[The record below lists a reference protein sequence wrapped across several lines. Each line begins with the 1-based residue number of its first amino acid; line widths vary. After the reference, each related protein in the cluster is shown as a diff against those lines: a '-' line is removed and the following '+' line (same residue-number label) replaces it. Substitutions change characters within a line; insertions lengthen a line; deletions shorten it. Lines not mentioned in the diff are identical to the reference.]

1 MTSGQAQART
11 SLLLLLLLAAACGG
25 GSTGPSVGSL
35 AVSVSG
41 LPGGSGANI
50 TVTGPDG
57 FSRTLT
63 GSTTLAGLAPGS
75 YQVGAQAVTSGT
87 QLFTPSPSSQTVAV
101 SAGDTP
107 ASASV
112 AYQPAS
118 GSLTI
123 AVTGLPAGTAP
134 AITVTGPGGYNQSI
148 TAAGTLSGLAAGT
161 YTLTALAVSD
171 GTNQYTPSPSSQSV
185 SVADNATASAT
196 VAYSSGATGGL
207 NLRVDGLYL
216 VQSVQTYG
224 RTVPLVRDR
233 DALLRVF
240 VTANQVNAVAPG
252 VRVRLY
258 SNGTLVSTSTISA
271 PGPVTPQTANEGDL
285 GSSWNLVIQR
295 SLIQPNLSIL
305 VDVDPGN
312 TVAEGNE
319 ADNSFPTNG
328 VPLPLDVRTTSAFS
342 VRFVPV
348 VTTGDGR
355 LGNVTGS
362 NMGQFLT
369 TTMLMHPLAAYDAD
383 IHAPYNTTTT
393 ATLQSD
399 PSIWTTILGEINSLR
414 AAEGN
419 SRAYYGVV
427 NPNYNS
433 GVAGIG
439 YIGAPVAVGWDKL
452 PSASGVAAH
461 EWGHNWGRQHAPCG
475 GASNPDQAFPYA
487 GGVTGTY
494 GYDQSA
500 GTIRLPTA
508 HDLMGYCNNEWISDY
523 TYTHV
528 LDYRAAQP
536 AVAGGLSQAVQPA
549 LLVWGRIENG
559 RAVLEPAFR
568 ITTRASLPAAPGPYR
583 LEGRA
588 ADGSGVFR
596 LSFSPLEIADL
607 PGAGR
612 QFAFA
617 VPLQPDRAARLAS
630 LHLEGEG
637 LTATAS
643 AAATEPRVEVTPVGG
658 GRVSLRWDPGR
669 APMVLVRDAA
679 TGQVISFARGG
690 RADILAPGPDL
701 SLSVSNRVGSRE
713 LRVTLPSR

>member
-1 MTSGQAQART
+1 MISRKARAGTS
-11 SLLLLLLLAAACGG
+11 LLLLLLAAACGG
-25 GSTGPSVGSL
+25 GGSTGPSSGSL

-41 LPGGSGANI
+41 LPGGSGADI
-50 TVTGPDG
+50 TVTGPEG
-57 FSRTLT
+57 FSRAVT
-63 GSTTLAGLAPGS
+63 GSTTLAGLTPGS
-75 YQVGAQAVTSGT
+75 YQVAAEVVSSGT
-87 QLFTPSPSSQTVAV
+87 QLFTPSPSSQTVGV

-112 AYQPAS
+112 AYQAAS

-123 AVTGLPAGTAP
+123 SVTGLPAGTDP
-134 AITVTGPGGYNQSI
+134 AITVTGPGGYNQSV
-148 TAAGTLSGLAAGT
+148 TAAGTLGGLAPGS
-161 YTLTALAVSD
+161 YTVTALAVSD
-171 GTNQYTPSPSSQSV
+171 GANQYSPSPSSQSV
-185 SVADNATASAT
+185 TVETDATTSAT
-196 VAYSSGATGGL
+196 VAYSSGSSGGF

-224 RTVPLVRDR
+224 RAVPLVRDR

-240 VTANQVNAVAPG
+240 VTANQVNAAAPD

-258 SNGTLVSTSTISA
+258 LDGNLVSTNTIPA
-271 PGPVTPQTANEGDL
+271 PVPLTPQTPNEAEL
-285 GSSWNLVIQR
+285 GSSWNLVIYR
-295 SLIQPNLSIL
+295 TLIQPNLSIL

-328 VPLPLDVRTTSAFS
+328 VPLPVDVRTTSAFS

-355 LGNVTGS
+355 LGNVTGP

-369 TTMLMHPLAAYDAD
+369 TTMLMHPIAAYDAD

-393 ATLQSD
+393 ETLQSD
-399 PSIWTTILGEINSLR
+399 PSVWTTVLQEISGLRLAEHSL
-414 AAEGN
+414 
-419 SRAYYGVV
+419 RAYYGVV

-439 YIGAPVAVGWDKL
+439 YIGEPVAIGWDKL

-475 GASNPDQAFPYA
+475 GASNPDPGFPYA
-487 GGVTGTY
+487 GGVTGIF

-500 GTIRLPTA
+500 GTIKLPTA
-508 HDLMGYCNNEWISDY
+508 HDLMGYCNDEWISDY

-528 LDYRAAQP
+528 LGFRAAQ
-536 AVAGGLSQAVQPA
+536 AIVAGGLSQAVQPA
-549 LLVWGRIENG
+549 LLVWGRVENG

-568 ITTRASLPAAPGPYR
+568 ITTRPSLPSASGPYR
-583 LEGRA
+583 LDGLA
-588 ADGSGVFR
+588 ADGSRVFGF
-596 LSFSPLEIADL
+596 SFSPVEIADL
-607 PGAGR
+607 PAAGR

-617 VPLQPDRAARLAS
+617 VPLQPDRADRLAS
-630 LHLEGEG
+630 LRLEGEG

-643 AAATEPRVEVTPVGG
+643 AAAEAPTVEVTPAGG
-658 GRVSLRWDPGR
+658 GRVSLRWDAAR
-669 APMVLVRDAA
+669 APMVLVRDPA

-690 RADILAPGPDL
+690 RAEIIVPGPDL
-701 SLSVSNRVGSRE
+701 SLSVSNRVGSRD

>member
-1 MTSGQAQART
+1 MMSGKVRAGG
-11 SLLLLLLLAAACGG
+11 SLLLLVVAAACGG
-25 GSTGPSVGSL
+25 GDSTGPSSGSL

-41 LPGGSGANI
+41 LPGGSGADI

-57 FSRTLT
+57 FSRVVTA
-63 GSTTLAGLAPGS
+63 STTLGGLTPGS
-75 YQVGAQAVTSGT
+75 YQVAAEAVTSGS

-107 ASASV
+107 ASAAV
-112 AYQPAS
+112 DYLAAT

-123 AVTGLPAGTAP
+123 SVTGLPAGADP
-134 AITVTGPGGYNQSI
+134 AITVTGPAGYNHPV
-148 TAAGTLSGLAAGT
+148 TAAGTLSGLAPGSYAV
-161 YTLTALAVSD
+161 TALAVSD

-185 SVADNATASAT
+185 SVAADATSSAT
-196 VAYSSGATGGL
+196 VAYSSGAAGGL
-207 NLRVDGLYL
+207 NLRVDGLYV

-224 RTVPLVRDR
+224 RSVPLVRDR

-240 VTANQVNAVAPG
+240 VTANQVNAATPE

-258 SNGTLVSTSTISA
+258 SNGTLVSTNTIAA
-271 PGPVTPQTANEGDL
+271 PGPATPQSPNEGDL
-285 GSSWNLVIQR
+285 GSSWNLVIHR
-295 SLIQPNLSIL
+295 SLIQPNLSLL

-312 TVAEGNE
+312 TVTEGNE

-328 VPLPLDVRTTSAFS
+328 VALPVDVRTTSAFS

-348 VTTGDGR
+348 VTMGDGR
-355 LGNVTGS
+355 RGNVTGT

-369 TTMLMHPLAAYDAD
+369 TTMAMHPLAAYDAD
-383 IHAPYNTTTT
+383 IHAPYTTTT
-393 ATLQSD
+393 TETLQSD
-399 PSIWTTILGEINSLR
+399 PSVWTTILGEINGLR
-414 AAEGN
+414 AAEGS

-439 YIGAPVAVGWDKL
+439 YVGAPVAIGWDKL

-475 GASNPDQAFPYA
+475 GASNPDPAFPYA
-487 GGVTGTY
+487 GGVTGTF
-494 GYDQSA
+494 GYDQTA
-500 GTIRLPTA
+500 GAVKLPTA
-508 HDLMGYCNNEWISDY
+508 HDLMGYCNDEWISDY

-528 LDYRAAQP
+528 LDFRAAQP
-536 AVAGGLSQAVQPA
+536 AVVGGLSQAVQPA

-559 RAVLEPAFR
+559 RAILEPAFR
-568 ITTRASLPAAPGPYR
+568 VTTRPSLPAASGPYR

-588 ADGSGVFR
+588 ADGSRVFD
-596 LSFSPLEIADL
+596 LSFAPLEVADL

-617 VPLQPDRAARLAS
+617 VPLQPERADRLVS

-637 LTATAS
+637 LAATAS
-643 AAATEPRVEVTPVGG
+643 GAAEAPTVEATPAGG
-658 GRVSLRWDPGR
+658 GRVALRWDAAR
-669 APMVLVRDAA
+669 APMVLVRDPA

-690 RADILAPGPDL
+690 RAEIVAPGPDL

-713 LRVTLPSR
+713 LRVTLPPR

>member
-1 MTSGQAQART
+1 MTSRQAWART
-11 SLLLLLLLAAACGG
+11 SLLLLLLATACGG

-57 FSRTLT
+57 FSRVVT
-63 GSTTLAGLAPGS
+63 GSTTLAGLTPGG
-75 YQVGAQAVTSGT
+75 YQLAAQAVTSGGR
-87 QLFTPSPSSQTVAV
+87 LFTPSPSSQTVAV

-107 ASASV
+107 ASAAV
-112 AYQPAS
+112 AYQGAS
-118 GSLTI
+118 GSMSI
-123 AVTGLPAGTAP
+123 GITGLPAGTNP
-134 AITVTGPGGYNQSI
+134 SITVTGPGGYNQSV
-148 TAAGTLSGLAAGT
+148 TSAGTLGGLAPGP
-161 YTLTALAVSD
+161 YTVTALAISD

-185 SVADNATASAT
+185 SVEADATSSAT
-196 VAYSSGATGGL
+196 VAYSSGSSGGF
-207 NLRVDGLYL
+207 NLRLDGLYL

-240 VTANQVNAVAPG
+240 VTANQANAVAPQ

-258 SNGTLVSTSTISA
+258 SNGTLVSTNTIAA
-271 PGPVTPQTANEGDL
+271 PGLATPQSPSEGDL
-285 GSSWNLVIQR
+285 GSSWNLVIYR

-348 VTTGDGR
+348 MTSGDGR
-355 LGNVTGS
+355 LGNVTAS

-369 TTMLMHPLAAYDAD
+369 AAMAMHPLAAYDAD
-383 IHAPYNTTTT
+383 LHAPYTTTTT
-393 ATLQSD
+393 ATLQND
-399 PSIWTTILGEINSLR
+399 PSVWTTILGEINSLR
-414 AAEGN
+414 TAEGN

-427 NPNYNS
+427 NPNYSS
-433 GVAGIG
+433 GVVGIG
-439 YIGAPVAVGWDKL
+439 YIGAPVAIGWDKL
-452 PSASGVAAH
+452 PSVSGVAAH
-461 EWGHNWGRQHAPCG
+461 EWGHNWGRLHAPCG
-475 GASNPDQAFPYA
+475 GASSPDPAYPYA
-487 GGVTGTY
+487 GGVTGVY
-494 GYDQSA
+494 GYDQTA
-500 GTIRLPTA
+500 GTVELPTE

-523 TYTHV
+523 TYNHV
-528 LDYRAAQP
+528 LDFRAAQP
-536 AVAGGLSQAVQPA
+536 AVVSGLSRAVQPA
-549 LLVWGRIENG
+549 LLVWGRVENG

-568 ITTRASLPAAPGPYR
+568 VTTRPSLPTVPGPFR

-588 ADGSGVFR
+588 ADGSGLFD
-596 LSFSPLEIADL
+596 LSFSPIGIADL

-612 QFAFA
+612 HFAFA
-617 VPLQPDRAARLAS
+617 VPLPPDRQARLAS
-630 LHLEGEG
+630 LRLEGQG
-637 LTATAS
+637 LAATAS
-643 AAATEPRVEVTPVGG
+643 AVTEEPTVEVRPLGG
-658 GRVSLRWDPGR
+658 GRVSLRWDADR

-679 TGQVISFARGG
+679 TGQVLSFARGG
-690 RADILAPGPDL
+690 RADIVAPGRDL
-701 SLSVSNRVGSRE
+701 SLSLSNRVGSRE